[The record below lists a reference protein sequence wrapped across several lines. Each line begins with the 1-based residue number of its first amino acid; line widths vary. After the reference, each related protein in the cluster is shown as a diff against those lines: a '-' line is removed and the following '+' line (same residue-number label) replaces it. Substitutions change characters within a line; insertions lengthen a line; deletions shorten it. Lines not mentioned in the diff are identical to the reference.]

1 MNVNEHYAPPSPAP
15 GYDAPMPPPMPA
27 PPSMSQPL
35 AVPADRRVPML
46 NDPRRK
52 SVLWACLLSALP
64 GLGQVYVGYYHVGF
78 RNILVIA
85 MMLLLANSRMP
96 ASLEPAIVIFTVFFW
111 LHNVVDAGRRASLYN
126 QSLDGLRPMDL
137 PEDMKQPP
145 QFGSLAWGVG
155 LVIIGLVFF
164 SNTMFG
170 LSLEWIGRVWPLALI
185 GVGGWLIYADRR
197 GKDTSQ

>member
-1 MNVNEHYAPPSPAP
+1 MNANDQYAPPPQPPTAAGPSTPAP
-15 GYDAPMPPPMPA
+15 LPPPP
-27 PPSMSQPL
+27 QPTT
-35 AVPADRRVPML
+35 ADRRGGPYV

-85 MMLLLANSRMP
+85 FMLVLANSRLP
-96 ASLEPAIVIFTVFFW
+96 DHIEPAVVMFMAFFW

-126 QSLDGLRPMDL
+126 QALDGLRPMDL

-145 QFGSLAWGVG
+145 QFGSFAWGVG
-155 LVIIGLVFF
+155 LVVVGLVFF

-170 LSLEWIGRVWPLALI
+170 LSLEWVGRIWPLALI
-185 GVGGWLIYADRR
+185 GIGGWLIYADRR
-197 GKDTSQ
+197 GKGE

>member
-1 MNVNEHYAPPSPAP
+1 MNATDPFAPPQEGAPAP
-15 GYDAPMPPPMPA
+15 GYEQPVLPA
-27 PPSMSQPL
+27 QPVVR
-35 AVPADRRVPML
+35 AAADRRGPYV

-52 SVLWACLLSALP
+52 SVLWACIFSGLP

-85 MMLLLANSRMP
+85 MLIALMNTRGFGGG
-96 ASLEPAIVIFTVFFW
+96 LEPAVGIFLAFFW
-111 LHNVVDAGRRASLYN
+111 LHNIVDAGRRASLYN
-126 QSLDGLRPMDL
+126 QALDGLRPMDL

-145 QFGSLAWGVG
+145 QFGSFAWGVG
-155 LVIIGLVFF
+155 LVIVGLVFL

-170 LSLEWIGRVWPLALI
+170 LSLEWLGRVWPLALV

-197 GKDTSQ
+197 GKDVGQ